1 MRVSADGV
9 ILDERDSPLAAD
21 LRKGA
26 DGFDLALSKIVATL
40 LGLQTDEVFRRA
52 QRVRRRWQ
60 LIWAAIAVVVVL
72 LLIGGSA
79 AYWLSWQRGVAIASA
94 EEVVAQYAGSEYGEA
109 NGPSTG
115 DGLAQAIRAIAEGA
129 VTDPRLAKALAM
141 IKAHKPAEAE
151 PLLKAVAEEKAKRAS
166 REAKDAAAA
175 YRNLGWIASVSDHKR
190 AREYFVEAA
199 RLDDTNLEG
208 LYYAGWSQAEAGDL
222 DAAQKAYTRII
233 ELAKPGEDAGWVSAA
248 QMGLGDIQADRGNL
262 DAALAVYQEA
272 ERVLVPLAKSNPNL
286 RGYQMDL
293 ASVYEAIGNLMKSE
307 QRDAGAFKFYTDSL
321 NIRKQLTR
329 TNPSDLSARFFL
341 ARSYETIG
349 SMRFA
354 QGNVTGAEEFYL
366 NSQGL
371 RQALV
376 IAVPDNA
383 EFQRALAISDEDI
396 GDVGR
401 ERGDFAAAM
410 DSYSKAVAISEGLA
424 RSDAKN
430 LEWQRDLA
438 IVYEHISTM
447 VADGGMK
454 AEALMLLQRAHQ
466 VIERAV
472 QMSPSNSR
480 MKDDLKRLDQ
490 KLSELSQ

>member
-1 MRVSADGV
+1 MLDEQTLTALDDSMALILIASPNAAKSPYVNEEVRLFRSRHPERACVPLIIDGAHEIGECFPPALRFKVSADGV

-190 AREYFVEAA
+190 AREYFARRVE
-199 RLDDTNLEG
+199 R
-208 LYYAGWSQAEAGDL
+208 
-222 DAAQKAYTRII
+222 
-233 ELAKPGEDAGWVSAA
+233 
-248 QMGLGDIQADRGNL
+248 
-262 DAALAVYQEA
+262 
-272 ERVLVPLAKSNPNL
+272 
-286 RGYQMDL
+286 
-293 ASVYEAIGNLMKSE
+293 
-307 QRDAGAFKFYTDSL
+307 
-321 NIRKQLTR
+321 
-329 TNPSDLSARFFL
+329 
-341 ARSYETIG
+341 
-349 SMRFA
+349 
-354 QGNVTGAEEFYL
+354 
-366 NSQGL
+366 
-371 RQALV
+371 RQ
-376 IAVPDNA
+376 
-383 EFQRALAISDEDI
+383 
-396 GDVGR
+396 
-401 ERGDFAAAM
+401 
-410 DSYSKAVAISEGLA
+410 
-424 RSDAKN
+424 
-430 LEWQRDLA
+430 
-438 IVYEHISTM
+438 
-447 VADGGMK
+447 
-454 AEALMLLQRAHQ
+454 
-466 VIERAV
+466 
-472 QMSPSNSR
+472 
-480 MKDDLKRLDQ
+480 
-490 KLSELSQ
+490 